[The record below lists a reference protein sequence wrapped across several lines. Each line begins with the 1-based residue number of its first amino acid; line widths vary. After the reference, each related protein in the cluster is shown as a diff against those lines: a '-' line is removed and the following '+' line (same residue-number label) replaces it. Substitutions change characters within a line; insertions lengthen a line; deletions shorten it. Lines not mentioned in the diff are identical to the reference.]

1 VPAGRD
7 NTGTPAAS
15 QDGGVDSEAAKWEAL
30 RRANT
35 ADDAVDASDRS
46 IGIEV
51 ALFHCEDRLGG
62 SWVHAP
68 GRWATSDGCVPA
80 RIVWAYFSALSMGRA
95 VDAITT
101 ARGIGLA
108 FGGGDEGARARSAI
122 FDEAYPPRR

>member
-1 VPAGRD
+1 
-7 NTGTPAAS
+7 
-15 QDGGVDSEAAKWEAL
+15 VDSEAAKWEAF

-35 ADDAVDASDRS
+35 ADDAVDADDRT

-51 ALFHCEDRLGG
+51 ALFHVEDRLGG

-68 GRWATSDGCVPA
+68 GRWDTSDGCAPV

-108 FGGGDEGARARSAI
+108 FGSADAEGARARSEI
-122 FDEAYPPRR
+122 FDEAYPPAKR